1 LNVDVNR
8 SDTGEHVG
16 GQAELR
22 KAKEPEQLALFS
34 EDERLQ
40 VRRESFSIE
49 VEKVELV
56 GVLGPNGVGEP
67 TLLRA
72 ISPS

>member
-1 LNVDVNR
+1 MSGLGRTSIPLFEVSSPRVTYGN
-8 SDTGEHVG
+8 
-16 GQAELR
+16 A
-22 KAKEPEQLALFS
+22 LAI
-34 EDERLQ
+34 
-40 VRRESFSIE
+40 ESFSIE

-67 TLLRA
+67 TLPRA